1 MRAGVKYP
9 GYDQQLKWSNKY
21 EVFLPNGAEKAV
33 RETTSATNA
42 KNVKKD
48 NAEVPA
54 MHMPDAPNK
63 SKIPVNPVN
72 SQEHDEV
79 GQGNPFVDDLS
90 TQTTSPSR
98 SLLNVNAN
106 QQVGRLI
113 RKQRKMTFSHR
124 FASLGHIR
132 QLEKDMATASELE
145 QYLVNLSYPR
155 EHTVVD
161 PEDRTR
167 RHGIC

>member
-1 MRAGVKYP
+1 MLPEVRCDEQHPECGRCMRAGVKYP

-33 RETTSATNA
+33 RKTTSATNA

-72 SQEHDEV
+72 SQEHDE
-79 GQGNPFVDDLS
+79 
-90 TQTTSPSR
+90 
-98 SLLNVNAN
+98 SL
-106 QQVGRLI
+106 
-113 RKQRKMTFSHR
+113 
-124 FASLGHIR
+124 AS
-132 QLEKDMATASELE
+132 
-145 QYLVNLSYPR
+145 
-155 EHTVVD
+155 
-161 PEDRTR
+161 
-167 RHGIC
+167 